1 MHQRGKL
8 ASSRRRAAFHAAVVC
23 MGLCA
28 FAGSAGTARAQA
40 ELPREERIKAVLVFK
55 ILKFVMWPSV
65 ALPAKEPLVICT
77 TVDSAIGDALF
88 AAEGRQIDG
97 HPLQQR
103 RLSAMSAVDL
113 KGCHVVYLPAAQ
125 RDWLGIARALRG
137 RPVLTVGDGPDF
149 ARKGGVIGL
158 VRGENRVGFE
168 ISLKAAKE
176 GGLDIGAPLLE
187 LANLV
192 D

>member
-1 MHQRGKL
+1 MDRRG
-8 ASSRRRAAFHAAVVC
+8 RH
-23 MGLCA
+23 
-28 FAGSAGTARAQA
+28 AGS
-40 ELPREERIKAVLVFK
+40 
-55 ILKFVMWPSV
+55 
-65 ALPAKEPLVICT
+65 
-77 TVDSAIGDALF
+77 
-88 AAEGRQIDG
+88 
-97 HPLQQR
+97 
-103 RLSAMSAVDL
+103 
-113 KGCHVVYLPAAQ
+113 LPAAQ
-125 RDWLGIARALRG
+125 RDWRGIGRARRG